1 MTYKCRKCGKSS
13 AFKNN
18 IKFCQCR
25 TYEDKNYVID
35 NNIYAFQQ
43 VLSGMTDQIYNDAI
57 ISDSGF
63 SGGGGDFGGGGASGD
78 F

>member
-18 IKFCQCR
+18 LKCYQCHPDK
-25 TYEDKNYVID
+25 DKNSVLD
-35 NNIYAFQQ
+35 SNIYALPQ

-63 SGGGGDFGGGGASGD
+63 SGGSGDFGGGGASGD